1 MKKIFKAA
9 VGITPVFLA
18 LALFCSN
25 PAKDVQ
31 WRSSVDLPITANKK
45 FLLGAMMDTIFF
57 NKKQVQTTTTYDTIK
72 RPGLPD
78 SIAVASID
86 TTMMILKA
94 YPLYDTAAKKQ
105 IPDTVAFGF
114 PSEKDTTYSITKDT
128 MKDKYYSNAF
138 GPIPLS
144 GTPEE
149 TLAVPLTGPYVAGA
163 VVAIPAV
170 PVTVKWV
177 YEIDLMDSGQTL
189 NVTVANNSSTD
200 FSTAQITL
208 GSLGTSTI
216 NNLAPNSTG
225 IAQFNANG
233 KVINGTTPVSMAIT
247 PATGGAFAAG
257 DNLQVMFSL
266 DGLTARKVDV
276 TDYLLAN
283 YQRTFTNEYNLTDT
297 VSVDYIDIAEG
308 FFIYSV
314 SNYTGID
321 LLLTVIHRNLWTSS
335 FCQMQTPPLDS
346 VGGLTGLTSQ
356 DSLIASN
363 CVIATRASFPPHT
376 TNTYD
381 KHNISQ
387 NRLFP
392 EWDPADSQS
401 VTKIDYL
408 VNVGSY
414 GREVVLSA
422 GDSLSF
428 VIKTTAFKFT
438 DMYGTCMIPY
448 QRTSN
453 LSTIPVNLP
462 WSKAV
467 TDSLRG
473 HFILQQVLA
482 KVRTNIGIPPGA
494 FIDTVHV
501 AYEVASVTDPTI
513 KSDSAMVLNHVTNDS
528 VYYRSIDITKVVNN
542 YPDSINVKVAL
553 TVDSGTAIR
562 LVNDL
567 TNPTDPDYPKYIGRM
582 ILHGHFNY
590 NLVAPLWWT
599 VADTTIMDLGGTKVD
614 LSGGSGLLNTI
625 NDMTDR
631 HATFNV
637 KVTNFTN
644 VYLRLYALATTDSS
658 KIGPLVDTTNAAY
671 INTNQFNDLIN
682 QPTTGFFDLLG
693 NGLLI
698 PPRDSNTAIEN
709 TITLTD
715 QELGQISGAKT
726 MGWRWEVRFIPQPA
740 GGIAPDALLNT
751 DWLKLNSWIHVDG
764 VNSIDSLFSVK

>member
-9 VGITPVFLA
+9 VGTTPVFLA

-45 FLLGAMMDTIFF
+45 FFLGAMMDTIFF

-78 SIAVASID
+78 SIFVASID

-128 MKDKYYSNAF
+128 IADKHFSDAF

-144 GTPEE
+144 GTPVE
-149 TLAVPLTGPYVAGA
+149 TLTVPLTGNYAAAA
-163 VVAIPAV
+163 VPIPAV
-170 PVTVKWV
+170 PVTVKDV

-189 NVTVANNSSTD
+189 NVTVMNNSAANFGTV
-200 FSTAQITL
+200 QLTL
-208 GSLGTSTI
+208 GSLGTATI
-216 NNLAPNSTG
+216 SNLAPGTSG
-225 IAQFNANG
+225 VAQFNANSQ
-233 KVINGTTPVSMAIT
+233 VINGTTSVSMAIT
-247 PATGGAFAAG
+247 PTAGGTFAAG

-297 VSVDYIDIAEG
+297 VNVDYIDIAEG
-308 FFIYSV
+308 FFTYSV

-321 LLLTVIHRNLWTSS
+321 LLMTVIHRNLWISS

-346 VGGLTGLTSQ
+346 IASLAGLTSQ
-356 DSLIASN
+356 DSLLASN
-363 CVIATRASFPPHT
+363 SDVAQNSSFLAHT
-376 TNTYD
+376 TQTY
-381 KHNISQ
+381 KKLNLSAS
-387 NRLFP
+387 RLFP

-401 VTKIDYL
+401 VTKIDYH
-408 VNVGSY
+408 VTMGPFT

-422 GDSLSF
+422 GDSLAF
-428 VIKTTAFKFT
+428 VVKTTAFKFT
-438 DMYGTCMIPY
+438 DMKGTCMIPY

-494 FIDTVHV
+494 FMDTVHV

-513 KSDSAMVLNHVTNDS
+513 KSDSAMVLNHVTTDS
-528 VYYRSIDITKVVNN
+528 VYYRSIDITHVVNG

-567 TNPTDPDYPKYIGRM
+567 TNPTDPDYTKYIGRM

-599 VADTTIMDLGGTKVD
+599 VADTTIMDLGGTRVD
-614 LSGGSGLLNTI
+614 LSGGSGVLNII

-644 VYLRLYALATTDSS
+644 VYMRLYALATTDTS
-658 KIGPLVDTTNAAY
+658 KIGPLVDTLNPAY

-715 QELGQISGAKT
+715 PELGQISGAKT
-726 MGWRWEVRFIPQPA
+726 MGWRWEVRFIPQPP